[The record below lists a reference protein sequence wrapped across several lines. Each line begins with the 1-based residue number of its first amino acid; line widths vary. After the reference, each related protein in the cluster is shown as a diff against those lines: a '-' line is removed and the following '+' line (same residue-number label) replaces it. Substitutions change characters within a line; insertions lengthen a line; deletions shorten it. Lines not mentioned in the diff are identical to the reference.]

1 MTDHPETGGRWFYVH
16 EGRRKG
22 PVSVARLAEL
32 ILAQDLPEDILVWR
46 HGLDQWAP
54 ATSVD
59 EIKRELPPPL
69 PGPATDKPLAQAGAV
84 AEAEGPGEDSRDG
97 AEDREPGPDGPNDRR
112 GDRKRR
118 HRHRSRQ
125 GSRRPRWLM
134 PLIIMV
140 FIVVV
145 VLWYLLRRFNEA
157 PPGSISL
164 QSALVASAE
173 HRS

>member
-22 PVSVARLAEL
+22 PVSVAQLAEL

-46 HGLDQWAP
+46 HGLGEWAP

-69 PGPATDKPLAQAGAV
+69 PGPPTDQPAAHAVAV
-84 AEAEGPGEDSRDG
+84 AEAEGSGEGSRDG
-97 AEDREPGPDGPNDRR
+97 AEGREPGPDGPNDRP

-118 HRHRSRQ
+118 RRHRYRQ
-125 GSRRPRWLM
+125 VNRRPRWLM
-134 PLIIMV
+134 PLLIMV
-140 FIVVV
+140 LVVVV
-145 VLWYLLRRFNEA
+145 VLWYLLRRFNEV
-157 PPGSISL
+157 PPGSIIL
-164 QSALVASAE
+164 QSALVALAE